1 MWEAVA
7 VVVIDYIF
15 VVENWLMSKVRTA
28 VAEARGHF
36 GNLEEG
42 EYSLLKSCY

>member
-1 MWEAVA
+1 
-7 VVVIDYIF
+7 
-15 VVENWLMSKVRTA
+15 MSQARIA

-42 EYSLLKSCY
+42 EYPPLEVVTRKLG